1 MTSTWLKAGVA
12 NLCNIDLEV
21 GQEPPSNTS
30 VATIKWKV
38 EVIVDVAQ
46 ARDIKKHQTDIFPF
60 HSLMILWNCGQAR
73 IVCRF

>member
-1 MTSTWLKAGVA
+1 MA

-21 GQEPPSNTS
+21 GQEPPSHTS

-46 ARDIKKHQTDIFPF
+46 ARDIKKRYKANIAL
-60 HSLMILWNCGQAR
+60 S
-73 IVCRF
+73 